1 VDFFRHRRRLKL
13 LVGVG
18 ALVVVVSLLGFAVD
32 RRLVCAALFLRLE
45 KSKEPAWLVHYR
57 ERQVKVS
64 AETFEGGRGTLYLP
78 VGKASPE
85 GIVLAH
91 GMHEEGITEPRLVSL
106 ATSLAGAGFAVLTPD
121 VAGLAHYKITHDDV
135 DRIAAAAK
143 ALAQRL
149 GREQVTVFGISF
161 GGGLALRAACEP
173 KTRDFIGRIIALG
186 AHHDAVRVTH
196 FYLGEPALGPMA
208 ERALVEPHPYGRVAL
223 WMSLFD
229 ERHKG
234 EFTELEQVRAL
245 KGVTA
250 QASELER
257 ASPRTCPEPVRVPV
271 FLVHGTGDRVV
282 PYTETLWNERQLA
295 QHTEVHALVS
305 AAIAH
310 AEYTPPSWWD
320 RVTLI
325 EFMVDAVAGL

>member
-1 VDFFRHRRRLKL
+1 MLI
-13 LVGVG
+13 GVTVV
-18 ALVVVVSLLGFAVD
+18 AVVVTLLAFALD

-57 ERQVKVS
+57 ERAVKVS
-64 AETFEGGRGTLYLP
+64 AETFPGGQGTLYWP
-78 VGKASPE
+78 VGEQAPQ

-106 ATSLAGAGFAVLTPD
+106 ATSLAGAGFAVLTPE
-121 VAGLAHYKITHDDV
+121 VTGLAHYKITHDDV
-135 DRIAAAAK
+135 SRIAAASEG
-143 ALAQRL
+143 LARRL
-149 GREQVTVFGISF
+149 GLPQVTVFGISF

-173 KTRDFIGRIIALG
+173 KTRGAIGRVIALG
-186 AHHDAVRVTH
+186 AHHDAVRVTR
-196 FYLGEPALGPMA
+196 FYLGEPALGPTA
-208 ERALVEPHPYGRVAL
+208 EPALVEPHPYGRVAL

-234 EFTELEQVRAL
+234 EFTEVERTRAL
-245 KGVTA
+245 RGVIERTK
-250 QASELER
+250 ELER
-257 ASPRTCPEPVRVPV
+257 ASPASCPEPVRVPV
-271 FLVHGTGDRVV
+271 FLVHGTADRVV
-282 PYTETLWNERQLA
+282 PYTETLWNEQQLGR
-295 QHTEVHALVS
+295 HTEVHALVS

-325 EFMVDAVAGL
+325 EFMVDAVSGL